1 MNYENNEKI
10 TKKVIIEKSR
20 LHCHMDISDQN
31 IFSLCKWLCC
41 LKRKGEETCTR
52 KFDKMLRHELKNI
65 VQSLISSVQKH
76 THELIYIL

>member
-1 MNYENNEKI
+1 MKIIKII

-41 LKRKGEETCTR
+41 LKRKGEEACTR

-65 VQSLISSVQKH
+65 VQSLILVVQKH